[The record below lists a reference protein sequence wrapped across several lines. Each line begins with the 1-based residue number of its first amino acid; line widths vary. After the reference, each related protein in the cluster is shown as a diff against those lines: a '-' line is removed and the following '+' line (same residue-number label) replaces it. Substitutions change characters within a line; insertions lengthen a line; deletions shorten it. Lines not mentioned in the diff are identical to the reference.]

1 MVTLVMSLESM
12 IIQGLDPEG
21 DYITSAKGEPI
32 FVIADIYAKEKYKE
46 K

>member
-21 DYITSAKGEPI
+21 DYITN
-32 FVIADIYAKEKYKE
+32 AKEKYKE